1 MEGLIDFN
9 TWFDNFKEQDTVYMA
24 VFDNQTGQVISVGP
38 SHAFENELH
47 KLIIDSETAEL
58 IIEGTIK
65 ISSCVVDMQ
74 NNVMEIAEVKN
85 VFKIDDVLHRI
96 ISKEYSD
103 VENPDI
109 SLTYNRE
116 TKALTFQLSEVYNGT
131 RKILW
136 DGETVMNFLITDYN
150 DPNMLY
156 NMISVKISDLL
167 DQSFVVD
174 NLEVPARFSIYT
186 RRLFKH
192 YVVNF
197 E

>member
-1 MEGLIDFN
+1 MEGLTDFN
-9 TWFDNFKEQDTVYMA
+9 TWFDNFKVEDTVYMA

-38 SHAFENELH
+38 SHAFENETC

-65 ISSCVVDMQ
+65 ISSCVVDIQ

-96 ISKEYSD
+96 INTEYSE
-103 VENPDI
+103 VENPDVI
-109 SLTYNRE
+109 LTYN
-116 TKALTFQLSEVYNGT
+116 FQNQTLKFELSEVYNGT

-167 DQSFVVD
+167 GQSFVID
-174 NLEVPARFSIYT
+174 NLEVPKKFSIYT

-192 YVVNF
+192 YVVNL